1 MKKYNRI
8 AIEGGEG
15 VGKSTVLNILKKNL
29 DPETTLFVKEP
40 YEKSSVAGDII
51 RWRKG
56 ELDLDEIEQTELM
69 AKSRAELNNQVVIP
83 AINDGKIVIFDR
95 SIISNLVYQ
104 LTGTHLTR
112 NEIIDINLEEDE
124 NMALPDL
131 CVLID
136 ADPRAVQERLAENGR
151 ECDAID
157 SKPLEFHYQIRDEFL
172 NLSEDF
178 PCDFLILSGFDD
190 PEVNAEKILELLK

>member
-8 AIEGGEG
+8 TIEGGEG
-15 VGKSTVLNILKKNL
+15 VGKSTVLNILKEKL
-29 DPETTLFVKEP
+29 DPDKTLFVKEP
-40 YEKSSVAGDII
+40 YDKSSVAGDII

-56 ELDLDEIEQTELM
+56 ELNLDEIEQTQLM
-69 AKSRAELNNQVVIP
+69 AKSRAELNNQIVIP
-83 AINDGKIVIFDR
+83 AIDDGKLVIFDR

-104 LTGTHLTR
+104 LVGTHLTR

-136 ADPRAVQERLAENGR
+136 ADPRSVQERLTQSGR
-151 ECDAID
+151 ERDAID

-172 NLSEDF
+172 SLSENF
-178 PCDFLILSGFDD
+178 PCDFLILSGFDS

>member
-15 VGKSTVLNILKKNL
+15 VGKSTVLDILKEKL

-40 YEKSSVAGDII
+40 YEKSSVANDII

-56 ELDLDEIEQTELM
+56 ELDLYEIEQTELM

-83 AINDGKIVIFDR
+83 AINDGKIVVFDR

-136 ADPRAVQERLAENGR
+136 ADPRAVQDRLNQNGR
-151 ECDAID
+151 ERDAID

>member
-1 MKKYNRI
+1 MSKYKRI
-8 AIEGGEG
+8 TIEGGEG

-29 DPETTLFVKEP
+29 DPGTTLFVKEP
-40 YEKSSVAGDII
+40 YEKSSVANDIK
-51 RWRKG
+51 RWRNG
-56 ELDLDEIEQTELM
+56 ELELDEIEQTELM
-69 AKSRAELNNQVVIP
+69 AKSRSELNNNVVIP
-83 AINDGKIVIFDR
+83 AIDEGKVVVFDR

-104 LTGTHLTR
+104 MVGTHLTR

-124 NMALPDL
+124 NMTLPDL

-136 ADPRAVQERLAENGR
+136 ADPRAVQERLKLNGR
-151 ECDAID
+151 EQDAID
-157 SKPLEFHYQIRDEFL
+157 SKPLEFHYQIRDGFL
-172 NLSEDF
+172 KITEDF

>member
-8 AIEGGEG
+8 TIEGGEG
-15 VGKSTVLNILKKNL
+15 VGKSTVLNILKEKL
-29 DPETTLFVKEP
+29 DPDKTLFVKEP
-40 YEKSSVAGDII
+40 YDKSSVAGDII

-56 ELDLDEIEQTELM
+56 KLNLDEIEQTQLM
-69 AKSRAELNNQVVIP
+69 AKSRAELNNQIVIP
-83 AINDGKIVIFDR
+83 AIDDGKLVIFDR

-104 LTGTHLTR
+104 LVGTHLTR

-136 ADPRAVQERLAENGR
+136 ADPRAVQERLTQSGR
-151 ECDAID
+151 ERDAID

-172 NLSEDF
+172 SLSEDF